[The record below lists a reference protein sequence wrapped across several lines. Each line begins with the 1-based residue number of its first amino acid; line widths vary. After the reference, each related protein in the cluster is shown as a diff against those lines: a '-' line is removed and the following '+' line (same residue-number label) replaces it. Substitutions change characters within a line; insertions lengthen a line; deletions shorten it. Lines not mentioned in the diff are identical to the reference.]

1 MIKGRRDRAAAQAPP
16 QHSLAA
22 SSCKPHLYSSVMS
35 LDDDDHDLG
44 TEEQHA
50 APVDASTLGTRLFA
64 AAGRDWRGK
73 SFASKSKMVGIG
85 VSTALLIVIGPSKL
99 LSLVDPPAHL
109 KAAHLDCA
117 RPRSSPASSSQQHV
131 AVQPRPRVSHAPPAP
146 RHEQPAS
153 LEQLVAPMAM
163 QMHWPP
169 KPPPRWR
176 DHQPLHCGRIPHSSP
191 PCCLPVLH
199 RPRRYPSCAPTTI
212 P

>member
-1 MIKGRRDRAAAQAPP
+1 
-16 QHSLAA
+16 
-22 SSCKPHLYSSVMS
+22 MS

-109 KAAHLDCA
+109 DAVHISTAPALAVH
-117 RPRSSPASSSQQHV
+117 SASSSQQHL

-163 QMHWPP
+163 QMHLSLI
-169 KPPPRWR
+169 
-176 DHQPLHCGRIPHSSP
+176 HI
-191 PCCLPVLH
+191 
-199 RPRRYPSCAPTTI
+199 
-212 P
+212 